1 MSNVIKKDTI
11 DYGKIIKTLWEK
23 KTVFFKVWPIIF
35 VLSCIWILPQ
45 PRYYKCDVML
55 APETSTDDV
64 AGSLSSMASSF
75 GIKFGSANNDAIY
88 PELYPDLLSSN
99 EFMIG
104 VLETPIVTSDS
115 SLSTDYYTY
124 LVKHQKTNWLTQP
137 FIDVV
142 EYIKKVLSDKDGL
155 ATKAGSP
162 KALNPF
168 QLSEFDFNIVEMA
181 KKKILCYVNKK
192 TDVITITFTDQDPYI
207 AAIMAN
213 SVKLHLQNYIIDYRT
228 KKARVD
234 VEHYQILSDS
244 AYTEY
249 ELATKRY
256 DKFCDHNQ
264 DLILQSAISKRDNL
278 QKDMEQKFSTY
289 TASKTQLEVMKAKLQ
304 EKTPA
309 FTTLK
314 SATVPIKPAGPK
326 RMIFVA
332 AMLILSTIITCF
344 WLTRKECMKVFS
356 AK

>member
-1 MSNVIKKDTI
+1 MSNIIKKDTI
-11 DYGKIIKTLWEK
+11 DYSKIIKTLWK
-23 KTVFFKVWPIIF
+23 KKKVFFKVWPIVF
-35 VLSCIWILPQ
+35 MLSCLWILPQ

-104 VLETPIVTSDS
+104 VLETPITTSDS
-115 SLSTDYYTY
+115 SLTTDYYTY
-124 LVKHQKTNWLTQP
+124 LVKHQKANWLTQP
-137 FIDVV
+137 FVDAMEWV
-142 EYIKKVLSDKDGL
+142 KRTLADKDKL
-155 ATKAGSP
+155 ANAGSP
-162 KALNPF
+162 KALDPF
-168 QLSEFDFNIVEMA
+168 KLSEFDFNIVEIA

-192 TDVITITFTDQDPYI
+192 TEVITITFTDQDPYI

-213 SVKLHLQNYIIDYRT
+213 SVKQHLQNYIIDYRT
-228 KKARVD
+228 KKARID
-234 VEHYQILSDS
+234 VEHYQVLADS

-249 ELATKRY
+249 ELATERY
-256 DKFCDHNQ
+256 DKFCDRNQ
-264 DLILQSAISKRDNL
+264 DLILQSTISKRENL
-278 QKDMEQKFSTY
+278 QKDMDQKFATY

-332 AMLILSTIITCF
+332 AMLVLSTIITAT
-344 WLTRKECMKVFS
+344 WLTRDEIVKVFA

>member
-1 MSNVIKKDTI
+1 MSDEIKKDTI
-11 DYGKIIKTLWEK
+11 DYGKIVRTLWEK
-23 KTVFFKVWPIIF
+23 KIVFLKVWPIIF
-35 VLSCIWILPQ
+35 VISCLWILPQ

-104 VLETPIVTSDS
+104 VLETPITTVDS
-115 SLSTDYYTY
+115 SLATDYYTY
-124 LVKHQKTNWLTQP
+124 LVKHQKPNWLTQP
-137 FIDVV
+137 FVDAM
-142 EYIKKVLSDKDGL
+142 EWLKRVLSDKDKY
-155 ATKAGSP
+155 ANAGSP

-168 QLSEFDFNIVEMA
+168 KLSEFDFNIVEIA

-192 TDVITITFTDQDPYI
+192 TEVITITFTDQDPYI

-213 SVKLHLQNYIIDYRT
+213 SVKQHLQNYIIDYRT

-234 VEHYQILSDS
+234 VEHYQALSDS
-244 AYTEY
+244 AYAEY

-256 DKFCDHNQ
+256 DKFCDQNL
-264 DLILQSAISKRDNL
+264 DLVLQSAISKRDNL

-332 AMLILSTIITCF
+332 AMLILSTVITAF